1 MDKVIKLLATALD
14 PAATDPERLTAM
26 SKIATDLK
34 AKGIHAS
41 QLVISTGNGQMS
53 GSSIDWEA
61 VAEVQLSEIDRLHR
75 EISKLKAAHKRAAK
89 PNDRR
94 GWSSKVKANV
104 VTDKDGY
111 VVGSWS

>member
-1 MDKVIKLLATALD
+1 MDKIIKLLAVALD
-14 PAATDPERLTAM
+14 SAATDPERLTAM
-26 SKIATDLK
+26 GRIATDLK

-41 QLVISTGNGQMS
+41 QL
-53 GSSIDWEA
+53 SIRTDDFEIGGVSVNWEKEA
-61 VAEVQLSEIDRLHR
+61 KESWEEITRLRR

-94 GWSSKVKANV
+94 GWSSTVKANV